1 MDQPAGGGGGAERL
15 GAGGLG
21 PGTPC
26 HQRGPGGTPPHRG
39 RGGHRG
45 PWRDSHQLQGGEA
58 EDAPARLL
66 PGRPT
71 GPHLC
76 GLQHVIAPIAQLMK
90 MQKTEPGSEMREKVW
105 GGHSIATPVSSLR
118 HTFKHTK
125 QCGNASTVP
134 VL

>member
-66 PGRPT
+66 PSRPT

-90 MQKTEPGSEMREKVW
+90 CRKLSQ
-105 GGHSIATPVSSLR
+105 ALR
-118 HTFKHTK
+118 
-125 QCGNASTVP
+125 
-134 VL
+134 